1 MRKYPRCL
9 YALKYLVGFGFV
21 VILMLK
27 LMLNDIITSSI
38 IKRAKTF
45 GVLQSLRRTSKA
57 NFMNP
62 INSMINDYYQAPSDD
77 NRLEN
82 INYPGDVIP
91 ESQLKKSREL
101 SHGILKRKLSQEEYK
116 NYKLLISEVI
126 EIFDKYNI
134 R

>member
-38 IKRAKTF
+38 AKRAKTF
-45 GVLQSLRRTSKA
+45 GVLQSLRSTSKP

-91 ESQLKKSREL
+91 ESQLKNSREL
-101 SHGILKRKLSQEEYK
+101 SHGILKRRLSQEEYK

>member
-45 GVLQSLRRTSKA
+45 GVLQSLRSTSKP

-91 ESQLKKSREL
+91 ESQLKNSREL
-101 SHGILKRKLSQEEYK
+101 SHGILKRRLSQEEYK

>member
-1 MRKYPRCL
+1 MREYPRCL

-38 IKRAKTF
+38 AKRAKTF
-45 GVLQSLRRTSKA
+45 GVLQSLRSTSKP

-91 ESQLKKSREL
+91 ESQLKNSREL
-101 SHGILKRKLSQEEYK
+101 SHGILKRRLSQEEYK

>member
-1 MRKYPRCL
+1 MREYPRCL

-45 GVLQSLRRTSKA
+45 GVLQSLRSTSKA

-91 ESQLKKSREL
+91 ESQLKNSREL
-101 SHGILKRKLSQEEYK
+101 SHGILKRRLSQEEYK

>member
-1 MRKYPRCL
+1 MRKYPRRL

-91 ESQLKKSREL
+91 ESQLKNSREL
-101 SHGILKRKLSQEEYK
+101 SHGILKRRLSQEEYK